1 MTLARIAA
9 FTQQAARA
17 AHRHPTAMHWLV
29 GLGSVGLFPVAA
41 VDASVIPLPLP
52 GSTDLLL
59 LVLASH
65 TPDKWFL
72 FAIVAIAGAM
82 VGAYL
87 SYDLAAKG
95 GEALLH
101 RYVPA
106 KYTDRVTRWV
116 KENPVLSIG
125 LPALLPPPIPL
136 TPFVIAAGAL
146 RMPKK
151 KFLVTFAIFRSARY
165 LVEGWLAHYY
175 GKHLIRLWKHYFG
188 ESTAPVIWTFVALI
202 AVGVGILIWRN
213 WRDKHLQKKV
223 ASPAVA

>member
-1 MTLARIAA
+1 MTLATIAEFVQKA
-9 FTQQAARA
+9 TRA
-17 AHRHPTAMHWLV
+17 SGKHPSALHWLV
-29 GLGSVGLFPVAA
+29 GLGAVGLFPVAA

-59 LVLASH
+59 LVLSSH
-65 TPDKWFL
+65 TPDKWLL

-95 GEALLH
+95 GEALLR
-101 RYVPA
+101 RYVPE
-106 KYTDRVTRWV
+106 KYTARVTRWV
-116 KENPVLSIG
+116 KQNPVLSIG

-165 LVEGWLAHYY
+165 LAEAWLAQYY
-175 GKHLIRLWKHYFG
+175 GKHLIRLWKRYFG
-188 ESTAPVIWTFVALI
+188 ESMAPVIWTFVVLI
-202 AVGVGILIWRN
+202 TLGGGLLIWRY
-213 WRDKHLQKKV
+213 WREKNPPKKLSGV
-223 ASPAVA
+223 APA

>member
-1 MTLARIAA
+1 
-9 FTQQAARA
+9 
-17 AHRHPTAMHWLV
+17 
-29 GLGSVGLFPVAA
+29 
-41 VDASVIPLPLP
+41 
-52 GSTDLLL
+52 LLL
-59 LVLASH
+59 LVLSSH
-65 TPDKWFL
+65 TPDKWLL

-101 RYVPA
+101 RYVPE
-106 KYTDRVTRWV
+106 KYTERVTRWV

-165 LVEGWLAHYY
+165 LAEAWLAQYY
-175 GKHLIRLWKHYFG
+175 GKHLIRLWKRYFG
-188 ESTAPVIWTFVALI
+188 ESMAPVIWTFVVLI
-202 AVGVGILIWRN
+202 TLGGGLVSTLLTYTYVFTINPLDHAIYSGGHRTGPPSSSATIGSVLCVPSCTTNLRGPPDVDRSHS
-213 WRDKHLQKKV
+213 DT
-223 ASPAVA
+223 PA

>member
-1 MTLARIAA
+1 MTLARIMELA
-9 FTQQAARA
+9 QRAARST
-17 AHRHPTAMHWLV
+17 HKHSAMHWLV
-29 GLGSVGLFPVAA
+29 GLGAVGLFPVAA

-65 TPDKWFL
+65 TPDKWLL

-95 GEALLH
+95 GTALLE

-106 KYTDRVTRWV
+106 KYTKWVTRWV
-116 KENPVLSIG
+116 KQNPVLSIG

-146 RMPKK
+146 HMPKK

-165 LVEGWLAHYY
+165 LAEAWLAQYY
-175 GKHLIRLWKHYFG
+175 GKHLIRMWQRYFG
-188 ESTAPVIWTFVALI
+188 ESAAPVIWVFAVLLVAGVAL
-202 AVGVGILIWRN
+202 LLWRK
-213 WRDKHLQKKV
+213 WREKKPQGK
-223 ASPAVA
+223 APKAATA

>member
-1 MTLARIAA
+1 MMLTHITELAPRV
-9 FTQQAARA
+9 ARA
-17 AHRHPTAMHWLV
+17 AHKHPTAMHWLV

-82 VGAYL
+82 VGAYF

-95 GEALLH
+95 GTELLD

-106 KYTDRVTRWV
+106 KYTGRVTNWV

-146 RMPKK
+146 HMPKK
-151 KFLVTFAIFRSARY
+151 KFLVTFAIFRAARY
-165 LVEGWLAHYY
+165 LIEASLAKVY
-175 GKHLIRLWKHYFG
+175 GKHLIGLWRRYFG
-188 ESTAPVIWTFVALI
+188 ESMAPVIWIFVVLI
-202 AVGVGILIWRN
+202 AGGVGLLLWRK
-213 WRDKHLQKKV
+213 WREKHPVQKTPK
-223 ASPAVA
+223 PIAV